1 MTASKTSFRTRWRLL
16 DAALDVFAAKGFEFG
31 SIKEICQ
38 RAAANVAAVNY
49 HYRSKELLYEA
60 VLSYAFD
67 ECFEAE
73 KLVPADAAAPARR
86 QLEAFLAAL
95 VLPSAGEAAGA
106 DVLKR
111 LLAWEVVRPSGHL
124 ARLIAGREPPFLGAA
139 RAVVGAYGVPA
150 GEAEFAA
157 RWLVA
162 QGLAFRPGLLPVAP
176 GGTVPAAAT
185 LAALAD
191 LAEAGLAARARRPAA
206 TGLLAA
212 E

>member
-1 MTASKTSFRTRWRLL
+1 MTVSKTSFRTRWRLL

-60 VLSYAFD
+60 VIGYAFD
-67 ECFEAE
+67 ECYEAE
-73 KLVPADAAAPARR
+73 KLVLADAGAPARQR
-86 QLEAFLAAL
+86 LEALLAAL
-95 VLPSAGEAAGA
+95 VVPSAGEIAGA
-106 DVLKR
+106 KVLAR

-124 ARLIAGREPPFLGAA
+124 ARLVADREPPFLGAA

-150 GEAEFAA
+150 AEADLAA

-162 QGLAFRPGLLPVAP
+162 QGLAFRPGLLPIAP
-176 GGTVPAAAT
+176 GGAIPAET
-185 LAALAD
+185 LVAVLAD
-191 LAEAGLAARARRPAA
+191 LAEAGLAAHARRPAA
-206 TGLLAA
+206 AGLRAA